1 MTIRSGSFGPAPRSE
16 GQPGGHR
23 FKSCPRYQVRNP
35 DQVNL
40 VGILCVPGRQKTPR
54 VQLEHLRRCEEILNG
69 PGDIPPELFTG
80 HRRRDAKG
88 HRKIFV
94 LEPTPEHGRL
104 NGDADGLVDG
114 VRVDDA
120 SGSIPL
126 KLSRHDPS
134 IVIE

>member
-23 FKSCPRYQVRNP
+23 FKSCPRYHVWDP
-35 DQVNL
+35 GQVNL
-40 VGILCVPGRQKTPR
+40 AGILCVPGRQETPR
-54 VQLEHLRRCEEILNG
+54 VQLEHLRRCEEILDG
-69 PGDIPPELFTG
+69 PSDIPSELLAG
-80 HRRRDAKG
+80 HRRRDTKG
-88 HRKIFV
+88 HRKVLV
-94 LEPTPEHGRL
+94 LETTPEHGRL

-134 IVIE
+134 IVTE